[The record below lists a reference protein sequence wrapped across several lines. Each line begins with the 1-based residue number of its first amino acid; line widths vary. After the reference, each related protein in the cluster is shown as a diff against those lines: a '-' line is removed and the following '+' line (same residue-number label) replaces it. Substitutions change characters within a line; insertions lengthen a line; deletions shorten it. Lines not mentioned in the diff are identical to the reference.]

1 MNSINMNKFFTNNE
15 NKNKTMPQFMN
26 VLQQP
31 QPLPA
36 SSQAAAP
43 LSITPAN

>member
-26 VLQQP
+26 VLQP